1 MGKHIY
7 SENLKFGA
15 YYTYDKN
22 NNKVYDLKSMRQDFK
37 ELIKKLKK
45 YRASAV
51 GFNVNSNLR
60 IEFSRCPSIVY
71 YLQRESKIPL
81 FFVQKIVNI
90 IKFYYLTRTDFV
102 LYICGIN

>member
-1 MGKHIY
+1 MSKHIY

-45 YRASAV
+45 
-51 GFNVNSNLR
+51 
-60 IEFSRCPSIVY
+60 
-71 YLQRESKIPL
+71 
-81 FFVQKIVNI
+81 
-90 IKFYYLTRTDFV
+90 
-102 LYICGIN
+102 